1 MTKPTRFER
10 ASLFVA
16 VATSYVARTRVER
29 RRYCNRTGFGDRLG
43 MTANTTR
50 TFQYRSHR
58 VASPVAP
65 FPWTPGTRHGVA
77 ELEWPPR
84 GVTLVVDLVLPS
96 SVPAP
101 LSSLVV
107 SLSYEVYDGIPL
119 LSKWINVRLE
129 GASQTD
135 VVLDSVTVE
144 LFAAMPRFG
153 AYIGHGS
160 FQPGNDG
167 EGSSTV
173 GGPAPLLHAKT
184 DQAHGAAC
192 AWTDDYDASADP
204 IPGCDTCKDQ
214 GASEPLLSCAYEP
227 YLYLPAGHGGL
238 QAHSL
243 GRGVAL
249 W

>member
-1 MTKPTRFER
+1 M
-10 ASLFVA
+10 FVA
-16 VATSYVARTRVER
+16 VATSYGARTRVER

-43 MTANTTR
+43 LTANTTR

-129 GASQTD
+129 GASPTD

-173 GGPAPLLHAKT
+173 GGP
-184 DQAHGAAC
+184 
-192 AWTDDYDASADP
+192 
-204 IPGCDTCKDQ
+204 
-214 GASEPLLSCAYEP
+214 
-227 YLYLPAGHGGL
+227 
-238 QAHSL
+238 
-243 GRGVAL
+243 
-249 W
+249 